1 MNIVTTKYQDQ
12 KATEWVACEMRHVEA
27 TDDSTMIGQAKN
39 GDGDG
44 DRRSKGRKVN
54 TIGKATGF
62 LVDERR

>member
-1 MNIVTTKYQDQ
+1 
-12 KATEWVACEMRHVEA
+12 MRQVEA